1 MRIVMA
7 GASGLLGTALGK
19 RLEASGH
26 DVVRLV
32 RRPATGPGESQWDP
46 DANAVDRALIESADV
61 VVNTAGVSLVGNVHS
76 KKWAREVRDS
86 RVRTTTV
93 LAEAIAAG
101 GSRPAFLVSNGIAYY
116 GDQGTEVVTEDSPS
130 LGNGFLTKVTRE
142 WQAATEPA
150 AAAGARVC
158 VLRTSPVATKAN
170 PLYRMQIPLFKVGL
184 GTRMGS
190 GTQYSPLISLP
201 DWVGAVAFLAE
212 HPTASGPFN
221 LCCPVTP
228 TNAEFTKALAR
239 ALHRP
244 AFLFAPAPILRF
256 AAGPM
261 APEVL
266 NSINLRPAA
275 LVRAGYVFR
284 DGDVEGVLG
293 TMLNG

>member
-19 RLEASGH
+19 RFKASGH
-26 DVVRLV
+26 NVVRLV
-32 RRPATGPGESQWDP
+32 RRPATARDESQWDP
-46 DANAVDRALIESADV
+46 DANAVDRDLIESADV

-76 KKWAREVRDS
+76 KKWAREVRES

-93 LAEAIAAG
+93 LAEAIAAVG
-101 GSRPAFLVSNGIAYY
+101 TRPAFLVSNGIAYY
-116 GDQGTEVVTEDSPS
+116 GDQGSEVVTEDSPS
-130 LGNGFLTKVTRE
+130 VGNAFLTQVTRE

-150 AAAGARVC
+150 AAADARVC

-170 PLYRMQIPLFKVGL
+170 PLYRLQLPLFKLGL

-190 GTQYSPLISLP
+190 GQQYSPLISLR
-201 DWVGAVAFLAE
+201 DWVGAVAHLSD

-228 TNAEFTKALAR
+228 TNAEFTQALAE

-244 AFLFAPAPILRF
+244 AFLFAPTPILRL

-275 LVRAGYVFR
+275 LVREGYVFR
-284 DGDVEGVLG
+284 DGEVQHVLD
-293 TMLNG
+293 TMLSA

>member
-7 GASGLLGTALGK
+7 GASGLLGTSLAEKFKGD
-19 RLEASGH
+19 RH

-32 RRPATGPGESQWDP
+32 RRPATGTDESQWDP
-46 DANAVDRALIESADV
+46 DANAVDRTLIESADV
-61 VVNTAGVSLVGNVHS
+61 VVNTAGAPLVGNVHS

-93 LAEAIAAG
+93 LAEAIAAVG
-101 GSRPAFLVSNGIAYY
+101 TRPAFLVSNGIAYY
-116 GDQGTEVVTEDSPS
+116 GDQGGEVVTEDSPS
-130 LGNGFLTKVTRE
+130 LGNAFLTHVTRE
-142 WQAATEPA
+142 WQAATDPA

-170 PLYRMQIPLFKVGL
+170 PLYRLQLPLFKLGL

-190 GTQYSPLISLP
+190 GQQYSPLISLR
-201 DWVGAVAFLAE
+201 DWVGAVAYLTE

-221 LCCPVTP
+221 LCSPVTP
-228 TNAEFTKALAR
+228 TNAEFTKTLAA

-244 AFLFAPAPILRF
+244 AILVAPTPILKV

-284 DGDVEGVLG
+284 DDDVKQVLD
-293 TMLNG
+293 TMLND